1 MTDIRVTPE
10 MARALGFAR
19 LLAKQQEWSREH
31 PQVGVLPTGSIN
43 RKGQLVMA
51 RVYRKQWRKLQAQIA
66 FVKGGKAARD
76 AIYPRREVL
85 YGTD

>member
-1 MTDIRVTPE
+1 
-10 MARALGFAR
+10 MARALGFEK
-19 LLAKQQEWSREH
+19 LLARQKEWSLEH
-31 PQVGVLPTGSIN
+31 PQVDVRPTGSIN

-51 RVYRKQWRKLQAQIA
+51 RVYRKQWRKLKAQIA

-85 YGTD
+85 YADS